1 MTEQTAPSRKGRL
14 KQIVQVFLKYK
25 VVQNISKQQ
34 HPEMVRQ
41 AFEEL
46 GPTFIKIGQMLSVR
60 NDLLSSTFVD
70 EFKQLQDNV
79 KSDPFPKVKAL
90 LEAELLLMRF
100 QSPQLPSDK
109 PIEQTCSAA
118 KK

>member
-60 NDLLSSTFVD
+60 NDL
-70 EFKQLQDNV
+70 
-79 KSDPFPKVKAL
+79 A
-90 LEAELLLMRF
+90 F
-100 QSPQLPSDK
+100 QHL
-109 PIEQTCSAA
+109 CR
-118 KK
+118 

>member
-14 KQIVQVFLKYK
+14 KQILQVFLKYK

-46 GPTFIKIGQMLSVR
+46 GPTFIKIGQMLSVAMTCFPA
-60 NDLLSSTFVD
+60 LSLMPSSSYKTMSKAIHFPRSKHCW
-70 EFKQLQDNV
+70 KQNY
-79 KSDPFPKVKAL
+79 S
-90 LEAELLLMRF
+90 
-100 QSPQLPSDK
+100 SH
-109 PIEQTCSAA
+109 
-118 KK
+118 